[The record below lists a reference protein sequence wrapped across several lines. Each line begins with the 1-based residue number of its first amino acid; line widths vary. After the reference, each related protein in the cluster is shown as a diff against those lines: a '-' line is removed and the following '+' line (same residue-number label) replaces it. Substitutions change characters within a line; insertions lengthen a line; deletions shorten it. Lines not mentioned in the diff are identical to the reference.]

1 MTQPQPGPTLW
12 RPEFEHDACGI
23 GALAHIKGRR
33 SHQMVDDALSVLVN
47 LEHRGGVGLE
57 RTTGDGA
64 GILLQVPH
72 RFFRKEAQKEGCLLP
87 DEGDYGVAMLFL
99 PQDEFGVTAARR
111 TFEDVC
117 AAAGLP
123 LLFWREVPV
132 DPHDLGEA
140 ARDTM
145 PSIWQAFIGRP
156 DAVAAGDD
164 FERALY
170 VCRRTVEKAAEASS
184 ALDGRIFYVCSM
196 SARTVVYK
204 GMLLATQMRR
214 FFLDLNDAAV
224 ESALCLV
231 HSRYSTNTTPSWERA
246 HPNRYII
253 HNGEINTL
261 KGNVCALRAREPGL
275 YSPVMGPDLEKVLPV
290 IDREGSDSA
299 ILDNVL
305 EFLVMNGRSMSRA
318 ASLLMPEPWDRNDHL
333 DRERRAFDRYQSM
346 LMEPW
351 DGPAAVAYTDGRT
364 LGASLDRNGL
374 RPARYYVTH
383 DDRLLLSS
391 EVGTL
396 DVDPAD
402 ILVAGSLGPGEML
415 EVDPA
420 EGRIVWNDEL
430 RRDLASAKPFAD
442 WIAEETLAVGDLD
455 DPGDPGRE
463 PFGGRPFAWSMAALG
478 HSWDDVAEVLRPMA
492 EKGAVPLASMG
503 FDTPLACLSARPRP
517 FFDYFYQLFAQVTNP
532 PIDALRESMVTSSVL
547 YLGNHG
553 NILEDARDN
562 CRLVALDGPILS
574 DDAFRRVAALDRT
587 GFHARTFVGAF
598 DPAAGPDAL
607 EASLD
612 ALCDEVERAVA
623 AGTNVV
629 VLTDDCDP
637 ALVPVPSLLSLGA
650 VHDRLMARGL
660 RMEADIVVDT
670 GDAVCAHDF
679 AALVG
684 FSASGVHPR
693 GAHDAL
699 ACAVATGAVTVGLA
713 EALANYDRAVTSG
726 IVSIMS
732 KMGISTMQG
741 YHAARIFEA
750 VGLAGEVVDRCFS
763 GVPSRVGGLGFAD
776 IQRELVERRA
786 EADALALSPAPDQL
800 PSSGATKWRPDN
812 GVWEG
817 EEHLIDPEA
826 IYLLQRACRENDAD
840 LWDAYVAHVHRPG
853 RPMML
858 RDLLECVPL
867 PSGPVP
873 LDEVE
878 PASSIVR
885 RFNTGAMSY
894 GSISKE
900 AHECLAVAM
909 NRLGGRSNT
918 GEGGED
924 PAREAPLAPGSTAG
938 WRPGDSARS
947 AIKQVAS
954 GRFGVTS
961 RYLGSA
967 TEIQIKMAQGAKPG
981 EGGHLP
987 GAKVYPWIA
996 EVRRSTPGVGLISPP
1011 PHHDIYSIEDLAELI
1026 FDLKNAS
1033 PGARVSVKLVAE
1045 AGVGTIATGV
1055 AKGGADKILISGSN
1069 GGTGAAP
1076 RDSIYHAGLP
1086 LELGLAE
1093 AQQTLLRNGLR
1104 SRVVMEADGKLMS
1117 GRDVAVAALLGA
1129 EEFGFATMPLVA
1141 MGCLMQRDCQQDTCP
1156 AGIATQN
1163 ACLRRQFKAT
1173 PDDVVNFMTFMAEDL
1188 RREMA
1193 ALGFRTVDEMVGH
1206 PERLRQKAGEGP
1218 WKARTL
1224 DLSAVLAVGTNLY
1237 GTSVPGA
1244 SGTRFLEEM
1253 RFDMALERTLDA
1265 TLFIPYTADAREH
1278 LTPIEFT
1285 ADLANVNRCVGTML
1299 GAAVTARHPEGLPD
1313 DTVRIRCQGSG
1324 GQSFGAFL
1332 PAGISLDISGDANDY
1347 VGKGLSGGI
1356 VSVHPGEGAAYKF
1369 NENTAIGNVAF
1380 YGATGGRGFVNGLA
1394 GQRFAV
1400 RNSGATVV
1408 AEGVGTCGCEY
1419 MTGGVALIL
1428 GEVGPNFAAGMSGG
1442 VAYVYDELGTLES
1455 RVNKGLVDVL
1465 PCDGDDLERVRALI
1479 EEHVERTGSPLGIK
1493 LLYRFGPVS
1502 GRFRKVLPR
1511 EYARVTALVDSAI
1524 AAGATRAEAE
1534 QQAFDAMR
1542 MGR

>member
-111 TFEDVC
+111 TFEDGC

-374 RPARYYVTH
+374 RPARYDVTH

-607 EASLD
+607 VASLD
-612 ALCDEVERAVA
+612 ALCDVVERAGA
-623 AGTNVV
+623 AGTNGVV
-629 VLTDDCDP
+629 VGNPVRRSVIEGDGARGRASLGIPDD
-637 ALVPVPSLLSLGA
+637 ARVLLVFGGSLGA
-650 VHDRLMARGL
+650 ASVNDAMVALKDELLSRPDLHVVHSCGRDGYEATVEGLRLTDGEAARWHVVPYIADMGDMLAAADLVVSRAGASSIAEIAALAVPSVLVPYPHATADHQTTNAQFLVGAKAAVLVRDDELSDPSFQGLLTGLLDDRARLDAMRAAARGL
-660 RMEADIVVDT
+660 AQDQ
-670 GDAVCAHDF
+670 A
-679 AALVG
+679 
-684 FSASGVHPR
+684 
-693 GAHDAL
+693 
-699 ACAVATGAVTVGLA
+699 
-713 EALANYDRAVTSG
+713 
-726 IVSIMS
+726 
-732 KMGISTMQG
+732 
-741 YHAARIFEA
+741 AAR
-750 VGLAGEVVDRCFS
+750 LADQTEK
-763 GVPSRVGGLGFAD
+763 LGK
-776 IQRELVERRA
+776 Q
-786 EADALALSPAPDQL
+786 
-800 PSSGATKWRPDN
+800 
-812 GVWEG
+812 
-817 EEHLIDPEA
+817 
-826 IYLLQRACRENDAD
+826 
-840 LWDAYVAHVHRPG
+840 G
-853 RPMML
+853 R
-858 RDLLECVPL
+858 
-867 PSGPVP
+867 
-873 LDEVE
+873 
-878 PASSIVR
+878 
-885 RFNTGAMSY
+885 
-894 GSISKE
+894 
-900 AHECLAVAM
+900 
-909 NRLGGRSNT
+909 
-918 GEGGED
+918 
-924 PAREAPLAPGSTAG
+924 
-938 WRPGDSARS
+938 
-947 AIKQVAS
+947 
-954 GRFGVTS
+954 
-961 RYLGSA
+961 
-967 TEIQIKMAQGAKPG
+967 
-981 EGGHLP
+981 
-987 GAKVYPWIA
+987 
-996 EVRRSTPGVGLISPP
+996 
-1011 PHHDIYSIEDLAELI
+1011 
-1026 FDLKNAS
+1026 
-1033 PGARVSVKLVAE
+1033 
-1045 AGVGTIATGV
+1045 
-1055 AKGGADKILISGSN
+1055 
-1069 GGTGAAP
+1069 
-1076 RDSIYHAGLP
+1076 
-1086 LELGLAE
+1086 
-1093 AQQTLLRNGLR
+1093 
-1104 SRVVMEADGKLMS
+1104 
-1117 GRDVAVAALLGA
+1117 
-1129 EEFGFATMPLVA
+1129 
-1141 MGCLMQRDCQQDTCP
+1141 
-1156 AGIATQN
+1156 
-1163 ACLRRQFKAT
+1163 
-1173 PDDVVNFMTFMAEDL
+1173 
-1188 RREMA
+1188 
-1193 ALGFRTVDEMVGH
+1193 
-1206 PERLRQKAGEGP
+1206 
-1218 WKARTL
+1218 
-1224 DLSAVLAVGTNLY
+1224 
-1237 GTSVPGA
+1237 
-1244 SGTRFLEEM
+1244 
-1253 RFDMALERTLDA
+1253 
-1265 TLFIPYTADAREH
+1265 
-1278 LTPIEFT
+1278 
-1285 ADLANVNRCVGTML
+1285 
-1299 GAAVTARHPEGLPD
+1299 
-1313 DTVRIRCQGSG
+1313 
-1324 GQSFGAFL
+1324 
-1332 PAGISLDISGDANDY
+1332 
-1347 VGKGLSGGI
+1347 
-1356 VSVHPGEGAAYKF
+1356 
-1369 NENTAIGNVAF
+1369 
-1380 YGATGGRGFVNGLA
+1380 
-1394 GQRFAV
+1394 
-1400 RNSGATVV
+1400 
-1408 AEGVGTCGCEY
+1408 
-1419 MTGGVALIL
+1419 
-1428 GEVGPNFAAGMSGG
+1428 
-1442 VAYVYDELGTLES
+1442 
-1455 RVNKGLVDVL
+1455 
-1465 PCDGDDLERVRALI
+1465 
-1479 EEHVERTGSPLGIK
+1479 
-1493 LLYRFGPVS
+1493 
-1502 GRFRKVLPR
+1502 
-1511 EYARVTALVDSAI
+1511 
-1524 AAGATRAEAE
+1524 
-1534 QQAFDAMR
+1534 
-1542 MGR
+1542 

>member
-111 TFEDVC
+111 TFEDGC

-650 VHDRLMARGL
+650 VHDRLMAGGL

-713 EALANYDRAVTSG
+713 EALANSDRAVTSG

-732 KMGISTMQG
+732 
-741 YHAARIFEA
+741 
-750 VGLAGEVVDRCFS
+750 
-763 GVPSRVGGLGFAD
+763 
-776 IQRELVERRA
+776 
-786 EADALALSPAPDQL
+786 
-800 PSSGATKWRPDN
+800 
-812 GVWEG
+812 
-817 EEHLIDPEA
+817 
-826 IYLLQRACRENDAD
+826 
-840 LWDAYVAHVHRPG
+840 
-853 RPMML
+853 
-858 RDLLECVPL
+858 
-867 PSGPVP
+867 
-873 LDEVE
+873 
-878 PASSIVR
+878 
-885 RFNTGAMSY
+885 
-894 GSISKE
+894 
-900 AHECLAVAM
+900 
-909 NRLGGRSNT
+909 
-918 GEGGED
+918 
-924 PAREAPLAPGSTAG
+924 
-938 WRPGDSARS
+938 
-947 AIKQVAS
+947 
-954 GRFGVTS
+954 
-961 RYLGSA
+961 
-967 TEIQIKMAQGAKPG
+967 
-981 EGGHLP
+981 
-987 GAKVYPWIA
+987 
-996 EVRRSTPGVGLISPP
+996 
-1011 PHHDIYSIEDLAELI
+1011 
-1026 FDLKNAS
+1026 
-1033 PGARVSVKLVAE
+1033 
-1045 AGVGTIATGV
+1045 
-1055 AKGGADKILISGSN
+1055 
-1069 GGTGAAP
+1069 
-1076 RDSIYHAGLP
+1076 
-1086 LELGLAE
+1086 
-1093 AQQTLLRNGLR
+1093 
-1104 SRVVMEADGKLMS
+1104 
-1117 GRDVAVAALLGA
+1117 
-1129 EEFGFATMPLVA
+1129 
-1141 MGCLMQRDCQQDTCP
+1141 
-1156 AGIATQN
+1156 
-1163 ACLRRQFKAT
+1163 
-1173 PDDVVNFMTFMAEDL
+1173 
-1188 RREMA
+1188 
-1193 ALGFRTVDEMVGH
+1193 
-1206 PERLRQKAGEGP
+1206 
-1218 WKARTL
+1218 
-1224 DLSAVLAVGTNLY
+1224 
-1237 GTSVPGA
+1237 
-1244 SGTRFLEEM
+1244 
-1253 RFDMALERTLDA
+1253 
-1265 TLFIPYTADAREH
+1265 
-1278 LTPIEFT
+1278 
-1285 ADLANVNRCVGTML
+1285 
-1299 GAAVTARHPEGLPD
+1299 
-1313 DTVRIRCQGSG
+1313 
-1324 GQSFGAFL
+1324 
-1332 PAGISLDISGDANDY
+1332 
-1347 VGKGLSGGI
+1347 
-1356 VSVHPGEGAAYKF
+1356 
-1369 NENTAIGNVAF
+1369 
-1380 YGATGGRGFVNGLA
+1380 
-1394 GQRFAV
+1394 
-1400 RNSGATVV
+1400 
-1408 AEGVGTCGCEY
+1408 
-1419 MTGGVALIL
+1419 
-1428 GEVGPNFAAGMSGG
+1428 
-1442 VAYVYDELGTLES
+1442 
-1455 RVNKGLVDVL
+1455 
-1465 PCDGDDLERVRALI
+1465 
-1479 EEHVERTGSPLGIK
+1479 
-1493 LLYRFGPVS
+1493 
-1502 GRFRKVLPR
+1502 
-1511 EYARVTALVDSAI
+1511 
-1524 AAGATRAEAE
+1524 
-1534 QQAFDAMR
+1534 
-1542 MGR
+1542 